1 MMRTG
6 DMIVSA
12 LDIISIFT
20 VLFLVL
26 FLAIKYDASK
36 GVGNL
41 DYIKVIRHQESNI
54 ENQDNNNKKYFT
66 FIAILIEEK
75 MIKFY
80 HYRNGKRQLI
90 GQFNNVDQVEKSNLI
105 DSKNIYFLYENKKT
119 KYLEDIIRLFVSKG
133 ITVNIAH
140 IIR

>member
-1 MMRTG
+1 MRIG

-20 VLFLVL
+20 VMFLVL

-41 DYIKVIRHQESNI
+41 DYIKVIRHQESNVK
-54 ENQDNNNKKYFT
+54 NQNNNKKYFT
-66 FIAILIEEK
+66 FIAVLIEEK

-80 HYRNGKRQLI
+80 HYRNGKRQFI

-119 KYLEDIIRLFVSKG
+119 KYLEDIIRLFVLKG

>member
-119 KYLEDIIRLFVSKG
+119 KYLEDIIRLFVLKG

>member
-1 MMRTG
+1 MRIG

-20 VLFLVL
+20 VMFLVL

-41 DYIKVIRHQESNI
+41 DYIKVIRHQESNVK
-54 ENQDNNNKKYFT
+54 NQNNNKKYFT
-66 FIAILIEEK
+66 FIAVLIEEK

-119 KYLEDIIRLFVSKG
+119 KYLEDIIRLFVLKG